1 MADQDLAQAIAD
13 WDAVSKERE
22 QENSSPGDSSPDL
35 ETKNSPLEDS
45 LPVAKAEAQKQVD
58 PYEGLH
64 PDVRS
69 RLERFDLMASSQQ
82 QLVTELK
89 EAKGRIGA
97 LQSEFAK
104 ARQAQSAEQPT
115 QRQIAAAQADP
126 QKWAALKSDFPEWGE
141 GISEYV
147 ESRLGQLRGVG
158 LTPEQVEQ
166 LVAQRTEATTSALE
180 KRFNEALVSVKH
192 KNWRQDVNTPEFTAW
207 FHAQPGDVQALA
219 SSPHGFD
226 AIEMLD
232 RFSADKAKPAT
243 DVKQERQQKL
253 QAAVTG
259 KPGGGKVTKTFE
271 DMTPKEQWEYMA
283 RERER
288 SAA

>member
-1 MADQDLAQAIAD
+1 
-13 WDAVSKERE
+13 
-22 QENSSPGDSSPDL
+22 
-35 ETKNSPLEDS
+35 
-45 LPVAKAEAQKQVD
+45 
-58 PYEGLH
+58 
-64 PDVRS
+64 
-69 RLERFDLMASSQQ
+69 MASSQQ
-82 QLVTELK
+82 QLINELK

-104 ARQAQSAEQPT
+104 ARQAQPAEQPT
-115 QRQIAAAQADP
+115 QKQIVAAQADP
-126 QKWAALKSDFPEWGE
+126 EKWAALKSDFPEWGE
-141 GISEYV
+141 GITAYV
-147 ESRLGQLRGVG
+147 ESRLGQLGGVG

-166 LVAQRTEATTSALE
+166 MVSQRTDATTSALE

-192 KNWRQDVNTPEFTAW
+192 KNWRQDVNTPEFAAW
-207 FHAQPGDVQALA
+207 FQAQPGEVQAMA
-219 SSPHGFD
+219 SSPNGFD

-232 RFSADKAKPAT
+232 RFVADKAKPAT

-259 KPGGGKVTKTFE
+259 KPGGGKVTKTFD
-271 DMTPKEQWEYMA
+271 DMSPTEQWEYMA